1 MSRPDFLKKWA
12 SSRPSIPAISD
23 PDYALGFANYL
34 GAIPPST
41 DDHDYIMNL
50 QDQRAVWLGEQMLNA
65 VGHEWQSDVTYDAYA
80 VVRSPV
86 NGQLYRSLISS
97 NIGNEPSVSGSQ
109 WALGV
114 QVDYLN
120 TTRIDVASAAT
131 VNLAISAP
139 NTRHINI
146 TGTTT
151 ITAFTVAIGQTYFV
165 RFAGALTLTNNASIV
180 TQTGANITTQAGDT
194 CIIRAT
200 SGNVVEVL
208 SYVPAGGWAKSLGTN
223 GWQKLPSGL
232 IIQWGSSFV
241 TMGVA
246 NTLYQTVVNFPIAFP
261 TSCLSANTTPG
272 NCPTSYATTSS
283 ENLSVTGFTIVSSIG
298 AGTASPF
305 GLKWIAIGY

>member
-1 MSRPDFLKKWA
+1 MSRPDFLKTWA

-131 VNLAISAP
+131 VNLAISEP

-208 SYVPAGGWAKSLGTN
+208 SYVPAGGWAKSLAAN
-223 GWQKLPSGL
+223 GYQKLPSGL
-232 IIQWGSSFV
+232 IIQWGYVISSASAGAAVAV
-241 TMGVA
+241 T
-246 NTLYQTVVNFPIAFP
+246 FPIAFP
-261 TSCLSANTTPG
+261 SACRSITATPTTNPS
-272 NCPTSYATTSS
+272 TTAISAWADSYNVSGFNIRSDSLTTGIMW
-283 ENLSVTGFTIVSSIG
+283 V
-298 AGTASPF
+298 
-305 GLKWIAIGY
+305 AIGY